1 MAAGDATWN
10 PKKNVAYRVTF
21 PILDADGD
29 LVTGATGLDSEVSK
43 DGGTFIDCT
52 NEATEIA
59 TSSGVYYLDL
69 TATEMNADTVAVIV
83 KTTSIGA
90 KTTVLVMYPLETADM
105 PVDVLAISG
114 DSVAADNLE
123 AAADGTGYN
132 LGGGSVVAASVTG
145 AVGSVTGAVGSVTGN
160 VGGSVASIATGG
172 ITSAS
177 FAAGAIDAAAMNVN
191 GSEFTA
197 IPWNAAWDTE
207 VQSEVQDA
215 LEANHLDH
223 LLAVTYDP
231 ASKPGVSDA
240 LLNELVGDNGA
251 GVSQFTTIALELAP
265 SGGGGGATDWT
276 ANERTAIRSILGI
289 PTSGTT
295 PTDPTVGILDT
306 IRDTFPANFASL
318 GINGSG
324 HLSRVTLCDTTT
336 TNTDMRGTDSAALA
350 SAWTATRAGYLDSV
364 LIAANANQ
372 RTVQVTGS
380 QHVAADMHESQVGS
394 IHATTFD
401 AGAIDAAALASDAA
415 TEIATAVLT
424 TGMTESYRA
433 AGVAPTLAQAAFEL
447 VAHMGDSSISGTTK
461 TLRKINGTT
470 AKTFTLDSAT
480 VPTSITETT

>member
-10 PKKNVAYRVTF
+10 PKKGVAYRVTF

-43 DGGTFIDCT
+43 DGGTFTDCT
-52 NEATEIA
+52 SEATEIA

-83 KTTSIGA
+83 KTSSSGA
-90 KTTVLVMYPLETADM
+90 KTTVLVFYPLETADM

-114 DSVAADNLE
+114 DTVAADNLE

-132 LGGGSVVAASVTG
+132 LGGGSIVAASVTG
-145 AVGSVTGAVGSVTGN
+145 AVGSIGA
-160 VGGSVASIATGG
+160 GG
-172 ITSAS
+172 ITTAS
-177 FAAGAIDAAAMNVN
+177 FATGAIDANAMNVT

-197 IPWNAAWDTE
+197 IPWNASWDAE

-215 LEANHLDH
+215 IEANHLDH

-231 ASKPGVSDA
+231 AAKPGVSDA
-240 LLNELVGDNGA
+240 LFNELVQNNGS
-251 GVSQFTTIALELAP
+251 GISQFTTTALELAP
-265 SGGGGGATDWT
+265 SGGGGGTTDWT

-295 PTDPTVGILDT
+295 PTDPTAGILDT
-306 IRDTFPANFASL
+306 IRDTFPANFAAL

-324 HLSRVTLCDTTT
+324 HLSRVTLVDTCT
-336 TNTDMRGTDSAALA
+336 TNTDMRGTDNAALA
-350 SAWTATRAGYLDSV
+350 ASWTATRAGYLDSV

-380 QHVAADMHESQVGS
+380 NHVAADIHELQPAV
-394 IHATTFD
+394 IDNTHFA
-401 AGAIDAAALASDAA
+401 AGAIDSNAIAASAA
-415 TEIATAVLT
+415 TEIATATLGATVEGSETLT
-424 TGMTESYRA
+424 QAVRLMRA
-433 AGVAPTLAQAAFEL
+433 ALVGKLSGAA
-447 VAHMGDSSISGTTK
+447 TTTVTIRDAADTK
-461 TLRKINGTT
+461 NRIT
-470 AKTFTLDSAT
+470 AT
-480 VPTSITETT
+480 VTADGNRTDVTTDAT